1 MEVKAAIAHKMVGIS
16 KPTFY
21 KHVKEKPISTSTKN
35 GALMVDV
42 SELIRVYGEENL
54 KTPEQVEQESQKK
67 NKDTN
72 KSPEDGAFVS
82 LEEKIELERL
92 REKVSNFDKERKQL
106 LDQIDTLK
114 DYYEKS
120 EEQRNKITAL
130 LTDQRDEK
138 QKFHDKEK
146 LQTETLERLEKELLE
161 LKEQQIKI
169 LSEKVKKKGVFSRLF
184 GT

>member
-1 MEVKAAIAHKMVGIS
+1 MKVKAAIAHKMVGIS

-42 SELIRVYGEENL
+42 SELMRVYGEENL
-54 KTPEQVEQESQKK
+54 KTPEQIEQESLKKKK
-67 NKDTN
+67 NTKTHTEEN
-72 KSPEDGAFVS
+72 ISLS

-92 REKVSNFDKERKQL
+92 REKVSNFDNERKQL

-114 DYYEKS
+114 EYYEKA
-120 EEQRNKITAL
+120 EEQRNKITTL

-138 QKFHDKEK
+138 QKSQDKKE
-146 LQTETLERLEKELLE
+146 LQAETLERLEKELLE
-161 LKEQQIKI
+161 LKEQQVKI
-169 LSEKVKKKGVFSRLF
+169 LSEKVKKKGAFRRLF